1 MRHFVNYKYKSVPK
15 ASRHVPVLQR
25 SQQNA

>member
-1 MRHFVNYKYKSVPK
+1 MRHFVNYKYKSLPK
-15 ASRHVPVLQR
+15 TSRHVPVLQR